1 MPLQWLVF
9 TDMRKATVGHPHRLH
24 CQGRK
29 GAGPSPTADGHFL
42 TRLFL
47 GHPLVPVPNFPRV
60 THLPDLEQWE
70 LTGCFYQPGS
80 HRASVRPGDEGQGVP
95 TCAAVC
101 SWLHQTP
108 SGDNMALF
116 SRVLSKHLMTQI
128 HHLWKY

>member
-29 GAGPSPTADGHFL
+29 GAGPSPTADGHLL

-47 GHPLVPVPNFPRV
+47 GHPLVPVPSFPRV

-80 HRASVRPGDEGQGVP
+80 HRAITSFGQEMKVRASLPARL
-95 TCAAVC
+95 CANGSIKHYLVTT
-101 SWLHQTP
+101 WLCFPVFFLNT
-108 SGDNMALF
+108 
-116 SRVLSKHLMTQI
+116 
-128 HHLWKY
+128 